1 MLAQISKLDIIR
13 ICVSFLLEA
22 ILQAQEEID
31 ETETQTETAATA
43 NERKNKPI
51 SSSWTHA
58 QKLGWE
64 LRKHF

>member
-13 ICVSFLLEA
+13 ICISFLLEE

-31 ETETQTETAATA
+31 ETETETAATA

-51 SSSWTHA
+51 SSS
-58 QKLGWE
+58 
-64 LRKHF
+64 

>member
-13 ICVSFLLEA
+13 IYVSFLLEE

-31 ETETQTETAATA
+31 ETETETEIAATA

-51 SSSWTHA
+51 SSS
-58 QKLGWE
+58 
-64 LRKHF
+64 

>member
-13 ICVSFLLEA
+13 ICVSFLLEE

-31 ETETQTETAATA
+31 ETETETETAATA

-51 SSSWTHA
+51 SSS
-58 QKLGWE
+58 
-64 LRKHF
+64 

>member
-13 ICVSFLLEA
+13 IYVSFLLEE

-31 ETETQTETAATA
+31 ETETETEIEIAATA

-51 SSSWTHA
+51 SSS
-58 QKLGWE
+58 
-64 LRKHF
+64 